1 MNWKKRL
8 FKPKWQHKNA
18 DIRLAA
24 VSTEQAPEFLQQLVE
39 IAAGDTDSRVRC
51 AAIKRLH
58 KLENILKLSSLEK
71 DQEAQA
77 LLHARIRQLTTS
89 SAADRPPLALRLQ
102 VLQGSDDRDLIEH
115 LASNAVETELRRAA
129 IAKVKRQGLL
139 GDYAMA
145 DEDSENRQL
154 AASLITQHTTL
165 KRVIDG
171 LRTRD
176 KQLYA
181 QLQERLHE
189 ESIALF
195 DPQAIN
201 AEALKICTALEHY
214 AIDPAA
220 DHDAEIA
227 AQHLAWKR
235 VTEHVTADMQL
246 RYRRVS
252 ERLANPPRAAVEI
265 ESSQPA
271 PESHDT
277 SSVESVDQ
285 KHTEAVED
293 EIVAEAV
300 PSQELAKV
308 ATDIMLY
315 DADNAQQ
322 PNAKRISAFRS
333 KLDAA
338 LQRSEPAHA
347 DDLSAFQ
354 QADKALR
361 EMMLQVEK
369 QRALAEKEV
378 SEAEKHLKTLVTAL
392 EVGELHNALASQS
405 TLRQMHKDRTAG
417 HDHAWKRITS
427 QLANQKGRINE
438 LREWQHWSNNK
449 VRQRL
454 ISDMEALPAA
464 DLHPDAL
471 LESVKSLQAEWKA
484 LEISEQIPA
493 EKHFSPAPWMW
504 RKFSAAGHAAFD
516 TIKPFLDKR
525 SEIQSRHA
533 QSLATFCAELEQL
546 ADATPTDW
554 TALGKAITRGRKKLH
569 DLNNIPARQRQKLA
583 KQLKA
588 ALDAGNKVIQ
598 DQYDQVEKE
607 KMKLIRS
614 ASQLV
619 HLPERSDAI
628 AQAKSLQ
635 SAWKDA
641 GSLWRSKEQELWNQ
655 FREHL
660 DPLFDELKQQ
670 HASEKAAD
678 QEKLAAQ
685 KALCAEMKDILAS
698 ADDLASQHGKVQGLR
713 NSWKDIEYPD
723 RKLLADFQA
732 MLEEFQAREV
742 KAEQKL
748 LDAKHDR
755 LWVKSA
761 LLHELAVSGR
771 TASGSLSK
779 KTETRVKKDWPEG
792 TSTGPF
798 ETSLDNACES
808 ILSGTAVET
817 TAAETSK
824 RLDDARLLSIR
835 LEFLAGLESP
845 ANEQAQRMQY
855 QVDRLAQSMSGDV
868 TRQSAEEEARELE
881 KSWLAM
887 YLLPEAEFKSFGA
900 RIKKALKK
908 ITGE

>member
-8 FKPKWQHKNA
+8 FKPKWQHKDV

-24 VSTEQAPEFLQQLVE
+24 VSTEQEPEFLSQLVE
-39 IAAGDTDSRVRC
+39 IAASDSDSAVRC

-58 KLENILKLSSLEK
+58 KLENILKLVPTEK
-71 DQEAQA
+71 DPKAKA
-77 LLHARIRQLTTS
+77 LLEARIRQLTTS
-89 SAADRPPLALRLQ
+89 SAEDRPPLAVRLQ
-102 VLQGSDDRDLIEH
+102 VLQDSDDRDLIEH
-115 LASNAVETELRRAA
+115 LASHAPETELRRAA

-139 GDYAMA
+139 GDCAMK
-145 DEDSENRQL
+145 DEDTENRQL
-154 AASLITQHTTL
+154 AASLISQHTTL

-176 KQLYA
+176 KQLYS
-181 QLQERLHE
+181 QLQERLHDE
-189 ESIALF
+189 LIAAL

-201 AEALKICTALEHY
+201 SEALKICAALEHY
-214 AIDPAA
+214 AIDPGV
-220 DHDAEIA
+220 DHETEIA
-227 AQHLAWKR
+227 AQHQAWKR
-235 VTEHVTADMQL
+235 IADTATDDMQL
-246 RYRRVS
+246 RYKRIS
-252 ERLANPPRAAVEI
+252 ERLANPPQPVVEI
-265 ESSQPA
+265 ETSQAA
-271 PESHDT
+271 PEDHDEPIA
-277 SSVESVDQ
+277 ESADSAQ
-285 KHTEAVED
+285 TETIAPEV
-293 EIVAEAV
+293 VAEPV

-315 DADNAQQ
+315 EVENPQQ
-322 PNAKRISAFRS
+322 PNAKRLSTFRS

-338 LQRSEPAHA
+338 LQRAQPPHA
-347 DDLSAFQ
+347 DDLSAWQ
-354 QADKALR
+354 QADKTLQ
-361 EMMLQVEK
+361 EMMVQVEQ

-378 SEAEKHLKTLVTAL
+378 AEAEKHLKTLAAAL
-392 EVGELHNALASQS
+392 EGGELHNALGSQA
-405 TLRQMHKDRTAG
+405 TLRQLHKDRSKG
-417 HDHAWKRITS
+417 NDYAWKSITT
-427 QLANQKGRINE
+427 QLANQKSRINE

-484 LEISEQIPA
+484 LETSEQIPG

-516 TIKPFLDKR
+516 TIKPYLDKR

-546 ADATPTDW
+546 ASATPADW
-554 TALGKAITRGRKKLH
+554 TALGKAVSRGRKKLH

-588 ALDAGNKVIQ
+588 ALDKGNQVIQ
-598 DQYDQVEKE
+598 NKYEEVEKE

-614 ASQLV
+614 ASQLI

-628 AQAKSLQ
+628 AQAKALQ
-635 SAWKDA
+635 SMWKDA

-660 DPLFDELKQQ
+660 DPLFEELKQQ

-678 QEKLAAQ
+678 QEKLATQ
-685 KALCAEMKDILAS
+685 KALCAEMKAILAS
-698 ADDLASQHGKVQGLR
+698 GDDLASQHGKVQGLR
-713 NSWKDIEYPD
+713 NSWKEIEHAD
-723 RKLLADFQA
+723 RKLMASFQT
-732 MLEEFQAREV
+732 MLDEFKAREV
-742 KAEQKL
+742 KAEQQQL
-748 LDAKHDR
+748 AAKHDR

-779 KTETRVKKDWPEG
+779 KTETKVKKDWPEG
-792 TSTGPF
+792 ESTGPF
-798 ETSLDNACES
+798 ETSLDEACES
-808 ILSGTAVET
+808 ILAGTAVET
-817 TAAETSK
+817 TETEAAEL
-824 RLDDARLLSIR
+824 LDAARLLSIR

-845 ANEQAQRMQY
+845 PEEQAQRMQY
-855 QVDRLAQSMSGDV
+855 QVDRLAQSMSGTV
-868 TRQSAEEEARELE
+868 ARQSAEEEAHELE

-887 YLLPEAEFKSFGA
+887 YQLPEAEFKLFGA
-900 RIKKALKK
+900 RIKKALKA
-908 ITGE
+908 ISGE